1 MVYVVSSN
9 YACQI
14 YFSLQKP
21 LRQVLEN
28 LARSN
33 LVTSK

>member
-1 MVYVVSSN
+1 MFYVVSSN

-14 YFSLQKP
+14 YFTLQKP
-21 LRQVLEN
+21 LRQLFEN

-33 LVTSK
+33 FMTTK